1 MPAPKPLS
9 KGQIL
14 EAMDKTKSN
23 RAAARYLGVSYIHYK
38 RWAQQYKDE
47 ELGTS
52 LFVKHLNPHG
62 KGIPKF
68 LPNSQKQPA
77 LMDVIEG
84 RIDVSHFKPQ
94 KIKYRLI
101 HEGLLKEE
109 CACCEFKERRIADY
123 KIPLILHFKD
133 KNKKNYK
140 LNNIQLLCYNCY
152 FLTVGDVFNDKDILQ
167 LEDNTSVSGTTE
179 AIEFE
184 LDDFHL
190 ERLKQLGLWDST
202 PQVEDSDGSEFI
214 SRL

>member
-1 MPAPKPLS
+1 
-9 KGQIL
+9 
-14 EAMDKTKSN
+14 
-23 RAAARYLGVSYIHYK
+23 
-38 RWAQQYKDE
+38 
-47 ELGTS
+47 
-52 LFVKHLNPHG
+52 
-62 KGIPKF
+62 
-68 LPNSQKQPA
+68 
-77 LMDVIEG
+77 MDVIEG

-109 CACCEFKERRIADY
+109 CACCEFKERRVADY

-140 LNNIQLLCYNCY
+140 LDNIQLLCYNCY

-184 LDDFHL
+184 LDEYHL
-190 ERLKQLGLWDST
+190 DRLRQLGLWEKT
-202 PQVEDSDGSEFI
+202 PEAKDDDGNEFI